1 MAQTVFSS
9 INYGLDTTPE
19 GRLVIREI
27 LNVTWEGMGNGETM
41 IFPVQIFTLLEGVN
55 YNPEDINYDL
65 FKQSMKVSAK
75 RLYPNYTSQRSP
87 YNYQYYKP
95 DDYRTWVT
103 SMGLTALPCE
113 PC

>member
-1 MAQTVFSS
+1 
-9 INYGLDTTPE
+9 
-19 GRLVIREI
+19 
-27 LNVTWEGMGNGETM
+27 MGKGETA

-55 YNPEDINYDL
+55 YNEGDINYDL

-75 RLYPNYTSQRSP
+75 RLYPNYCNQKAP

-103 SMGLTALPCE
+103 SMGLTARPFELFDKQVSYMV
-113 PC
+113 